1 MGFGEKLG
9 RGGGGR
15 GGLEKSGQTLGKKY
29 NHLLLRIS
37 WDKSGNR
44 ILGRMKKVAS
54 VSSSP
59 DRINRNISFLKKTF

>member
-1 MGFGEKLG
+1 M
-9 RGGGGR
+9 
-15 GGLEKSGQTLGKKY
+15 EKSGQTLGKKY